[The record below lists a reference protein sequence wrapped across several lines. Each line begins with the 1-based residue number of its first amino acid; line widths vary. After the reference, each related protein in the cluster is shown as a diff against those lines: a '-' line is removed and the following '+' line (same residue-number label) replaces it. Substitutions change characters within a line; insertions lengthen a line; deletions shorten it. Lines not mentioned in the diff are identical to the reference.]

1 MRHTLTL
8 IGELDRISAPTL
20 EAEIERICETP
31 GSSIT
36 LDLSKLS
43 YIDATG
49 VAVICFRCTHC
60 RRRGHEFA
68 LIAGQPSVHRAF
80 ERAGAAERLPFVEV
94 EADVRAQTPS
104 LASPPAAHKLPD
116 PVPTRSARRVSG
128 SAGARTAPLLGVS
141 RRRGRTRRG
150 RRARNRRR

>member
-8 IGELDRISAPTL
+8 IGELDRMSAATL

-68 LIAGQPSVHRAF
+68 LIAGQPSVQRAF
-80 ERAGAAERLPFVEV
+80 ERAGAVERLPFVAAEDPIPA
-94 EADVRAQTPS
+94 ETRMP
-104 LASPPAAHKLPD
+104 ASPLTAHTLAEGGGS
-116 PVPTRSARRVSG
+116 RAGRRA
-128 SAGARTAPLLGVS
+128 SAGAGARPAPLLGAS
-141 RRRGRTRRG
+141 RRRGRTTRG
-150 RRARNRRR
+150 RRARRRQS

>member
-8 IGELDRISAPTL
+8 IGELDRVSAPTL

-60 RRRGHEFA
+60 LRRGHEVA
-68 LIAGQPSVHRAF
+68 LIAGSPSVHRAF
-80 ERAGAAERLPFVEV
+80 ERAGAAERLPFIAA
-94 EADVRAQTPS
+94 EA
-104 LASPPAAHKLPD
+104 
-116 PVPTRSARRVSG
+116 PVPAEKRAPAPPLPAHTLAETGGSRASRRASG
-128 SAGARTAPLLGVS
+128 GAGARTAPLLGAS

-150 RRARNRRR
+150 RRARRSQR